1 MYNDYAWQK
10 PAGNRERRLGQERRM
25 SMEDINV
32 VHKKSCWQAV
42 SQTFPG
48 AEEKLKKVLE
58 SAERVITLR
67 HIPLYCD
74 TLHEDT
80 VKNKKLP
87 AWNWA

>member
-1 MYNDYAWQK
+1 M
-10 PAGNRERRLGQERRM
+10 
-25 SMEDINV
+25 
-32 VHKKSCWQAV
+32 
-42 SQTFPG
+42 
-48 AEEKLKKVLE
+48 EEKLKKVLE

-87 AWNWA
+87 A